1 MTDSRPIDSE
11 QPPRRSQ
18 LKALLENWM
27 ERAEESVDGGDAT
40 QSLVRLAA
48 AFGFLCRTKNS
59 VLRSEE
65 WDVLRQRVEQSAGA
79 QLNDAGRRA
88 QLADELAR
96 LGKRLSAELAELDAL
111 HAARQ
116 RMSTQRGVGETGS
129 TGRRRTRGAEDG
141 ERRIAAIQLAERFD
155 QYLLAAAALSAFAS
169 RSSVDGNAHAK
180 DAIDLAH
187 ASAISGEMFEDI
199 AGWFF
204 AMERSLE
211 PSYIP
216 RIGMWDLPEAS
227 PETRVLLASSHWISG
242 TAGRIRYYQR
252 ERANAERAEMAAKLA
267 LRLEARSQQPNRV
280 AAWRDAGKQFSQLLK
295 YDGKAV
301 FAFAA
306 VAAAASPRLAA
317 ASERSRRQQPVTL
330 EWGAPDGARSATCV
344 LDGGRSEADL
354 TVSFFDVSGNLARSL
369 DGEIASWCGA
379 SAEIK
384 GGRARFPTAS
394 FLERVSPLEFA
405 QRCTALFL
413 GQTPWTA
420 NFDDLFK
427 SLRSAADS
435 PAAEAPGDDASTAD
449 DDQGDS

>member
-1 MTDSRPIDSE
+1 MTDSRSTDSGK
-11 QPPRRSQ
+11 PPRRSQ

-27 ERAEESVDGGDAT
+27 ERAEESIDGGDAA
-40 QSLVRLAA
+40 QPIVRLAA

-59 VLRSEE
+59 VLRSKE
-65 WDVLRQRVEQSAGA
+65 WDVLRQQVEQAARA
-79 QLNDAGRRA
+79 QLNDEARCARLG
-88 QLADELAR
+88 DELAR
-96 LGKRLSAELAELDAL
+96 LGNRLTGELAELDAL

-116 RMSTQRGVGETGS
+116 RMSAQRGVGEPGS
-129 TGRRRTRGAEDG
+129 VGRRRARGTEDG
-141 ERRIAAIQLAERFD
+141 ERRIAAVQLAERFD
-155 QYLLAAAALSAFAS
+155 QYLLAAAALAAFTPRS
-169 RSSVDGNAHAK
+169 RLDGHARVK
-180 DAIDLAH
+180 DAIDLAR
-187 ASAISGEMFEDI
+187 ASAISGEMFVDI
-199 AGWFF
+199 AAWFF

-242 TAGRIRYYQR
+242 TAGRIRYYQQ
-252 ERANAERAEMAAKLA
+252 ERADAERAEMAAKLVI
-267 LRLEARSQQPNRV
+267 RLEARSQQADRV

-306 VAAAASPRLAA
+306 IAAAASPRLAA
-317 ASERSRRQQPVTL
+317 ASERSRTQQPVTL

-344 LDGGRSEADL
+344 LDGGRSETDL

-394 FLERVSPLEFA
+394 FLKRVSPLEFA

-427 SLRSAADS
+427 SLRSAADG
-435 PAAEAPGDDASTAD
+435 PGNEATGDDAATAD
-449 DDQGDS
+449 DDQEDS